1 MGAYLFS
8 NYGGLFRS
16 FIVALTQLFSVFYSK
31 RFFKIIAVAMSQLFI
46 ILSLIVPYN
55 AYASTAST
63 IQTSYL
69 GRLSNGYHNF
79 KYTLTNSATGL
90 SKSVTKA
97 VSPASLG
104 KVLKFVVSKRLG
116 AFMALASVAGDLG
129 YTYDDQ
135 DLPLYT
141 PVLDNQ
147 TPRTVVQ
154 PSGTAAI
161 VSTLPQI
168 CAAAFIQLQYSWS
181 QYPITSY
188 ENCRWGSAKQGN
200 VFLDLCYISA
210 TTGNPGCISRD
221 ISVGLAPSTVDVTP
235 KRVPVDIPV
244 DRVIPQ
250 APTADRPKLADP
262 TLVPSQVLPQEV
274 KDAINE
280 LNDGVPDENK
290 YNPPYVPGVSTGSGS
305 VTGGYGEG
313 AFDFEMPNFC
323 TWAEPLCK
331 LSDWFMQDD
340 IPENEQRQIGEFDL
354 SNAPKSQALNLPKNC
369 PPNPSFILDLGL
381 VSKSIDI
388 PAEKFCSFLDQIRPF
403 LIASSYLFS
412 AWIIYSFRKS

>member
-1 MGAYLFS
+1 MGTNLFS
-8 NYGGLFRS
+8 NYGHLFRS
-16 FIVALTQLFSVFYSK
+16 FIVALTQLLPKFLSVS
-31 RFFKIIAVAMSQLFI
+31 ISQILI
-46 ILSLIVPYN
+46 ILSFTLPYS

-104 KVLKFVVSKRLG
+104 KVLKFVVSKRL
-116 AFMALASVAGDLG
+116 AVFMSLASLSSDMG
-129 YTYDDQ
+129 YTYDDNE
-135 DLPLYT
+135 LPLFT
-141 PVLDNQ
+141 PVIGNNKPRSVDQ
-147 TPRTVVQ
+147 PTGTPV
-154 PSGTAAI
+154 I

-181 QYPITSY
+181 QFPITSY
-188 ENCRWGSAKQGN
+188 ENCRWGSVSQGN
-200 VFLDLCYISA
+200 VFLDLCYKST
-210 TTGNPGCISRD
+210 TTGNPACIQRD
-221 ISVGLAPSTVDVTP
+221 LTVGLAPSNVDTSP
-235 KRVPVDIPV
+235 KRVPIVVPIDS
-244 DRVIPQ
+244 VIPQ
-250 APTADRPKLADP
+250 APAIDRPKLADP

-280 LNDGVPDENK
+280 LNDGLSDENK

-305 VTGGYGEG
+305 VIGGYGEG

-354 SNAPKSQALNLPKNC
+354 SNAPKSKELNLPKNC
-369 PPNPSFILDLGL
+369 PPNPSFLLDLGL
-381 VSKSIDI
+381 VSKTIDI
-388 PAEKFCSFLDQIRPF
+388 PAEAFCIFLDQIRPY

>member
-1 MGAYLFS
+1 MGTNLFS

-147 TPRTVVQ
+147 TPRTVIQ
-154 PSGTAAI
+154 PSGTPVI

-188 ENCRWGSAKQGN
+188 ENCRWGSANQGN

-244 DRVIPQ
+244 DMVIPQ

-369 PPNPSFILDLGL
+369 PPNPSFIVDLGL

-388 PAEKFCSFLDQIRPF
+388 PAEKFCSFLDQIRPY